1 MAMKTYPNGVI
12 GPELERCDI
21 VTFDLKDAV
30 LQFCLPESSEHYV
43 CRLATQESIVNWQS
57 VIDVK
62 SLVKNWWD
70 FNARDQNG
78 EWNVGSVLLDIKLV
92 NLDKDDLETL
102 LNAQPY
108 SLLKQQDLSRLAID
122 FFIKSAVDIS
132 RVNNP
137 DISTE
142 EALKE
147 FRIFTKPEDLLIS
160 KHDSLP
166 WFTNKRNQ
174 FESSSRWVCQTFIPV
189 TERAFLLLHFDFTP
203 QTSNNRP
210 FFFSMEE
217 GQAFGDMLRDE
228 FLSYVK
234 ITYSPEI
241 QAKIKSYAQQP

>member
-122 FFIKSAVDIS
+122 F
-132 RVNNP
+132 
-137 DISTE
+137 
-142 EALKE
+142 L
-147 FRIFTKPEDLLIS
+147 
-160 KHDSLP
+160 
-166 WFTNKRNQ
+166 
-174 FESSSRWVCQTFIPV
+174 
-189 TERAFLLLHFDFTP
+189 
-203 QTSNNRP
+203 
-210 FFFSMEE
+210 
-217 GQAFGDMLRDE
+217 
-228 FLSYVK
+228 
-234 ITYSPEI
+234 
-241 QAKIKSYAQQP
+241 